1 MDRPTAL
8 GLPPALGQA
17 TVSAA
22 SVSHLILASPNPRHS
37 SLGYK

>member
-1 MDRPTAL
+1 MDRLTAL

-22 SVSHLILASPNPRHS
+22 SVSHMMLDALHPCRF
-37 SLGYK
+37 SLGPR